1 MGQHRIVRGRR
12 INMSDKG
19 KYELIWTIVWFIF
32 ISILCFIFKNG
43 YPLLLLFIWILG
55 FEGE

>member
-1 MGQHRIVRGRR
+1 M
-12 INMSDKG
+12 NDKE
-19 KYELIWTIVWFIF
+19 KYELIWTIAWFIF

-55 FEGE
+55 FEED